1 MNSLSLNQGS
11 AFIKNQEKV
20 LSKKKSTK
28 KTRDANIASWLPD
41 PFQEGPFQEGATTM
55 GAVSLEGSN
64 EAQKSNATLTKTE
77 ITDQMV
83 SELDKLNAQYKTAL
97 QSTRDAQD
105 KYNNGVT
112 DYISRANPIINKAS
126 NKNAKLSDGT
136 IGYVSNRGVFQQY
149 DDISNTAGINGCPVE
164 SNISNLNFGLGE
176 IGKHPSI
183 LSLGPKKP
191 MGAACGNEGTNMYV
205 NSVLTDADVKY
216 LGSYTNVP
224 GAMKIIDNID
234 NYDDCKLYAMNNGY
248 KYFGLVNANT
258 ATQKVTCVVGNDKA
272 KITSKELGYV
282 FNEKVLFTSSSGGS
296 MSALLTKEGQ
306 IVLLSATNG
315 SGRVGARTPNNVARN
330 CQQGGTIRLD
340 NATYGGNCNS
350 LTNTIVTR
358 ECQYRMWGICWR
370 WKNVYKQTRRFPNVP
385 TNNVKQNLNDRLV
398 AGKSNS
404 QYSPVKTIIND
415 VIDKGL
421 SLFTTGA
428 NNSIFGD
435 PARGC
440 SKNFIGNYY
449 CGASSR
455 QLSAREN
462 GSITMD
468 CRDVVA
474 SCQFFLILQDDG
486 NMCIYRGT
494 SPSNS
499 QGLIWQSK
507 TNGKQFK
514 SGNPKSVARLGKY
527 GRNYIR
533 VGEYLN
539 ATEWIGSTNGSLK
552 LMMNQDGSLVLY
564 TTEAYDSWIKL
575 KNGKIASINPD
586 FVAVYELSKVGI
598 RSNLG
603 KMGYINDSGILSEY
617 PDKMIGAGDGY
628 KPFKNIDSPYNDLSD
643 MPLTNKTQESCQ
655 TECDNNVKC
664 FGYVYDKSNSNC
676 WLKDKNII
684 QNNTYNIQHTD
695 FYLRNTKVI
704 GANSSCELPV
714 INVDSTSWSRYQTS
728 GNSMTS
734 DSVCGKAAY
743 MGEMPLL
750 AYKKEFED
758 KKKISDDLATKI
770 NDMNRILQARRGSQN
785 VQTTQNTISDTT
797 NNLIYNQTMD
807 TKIPKAVEV
816 SIDGT
821 SKKESFVNINDI
833 NSPSQRAKTVQFKNI
848 DAIVEDSDLIVIQEN
863 YNYILWCILA
873 VMTSIVVVKTLRK
886 NE

>member
-11 AFIKNQEKV
+11 AFIKNQANT
-20 LSKKKSTK
+20 LSKKKPIK
-28 KTRDANIASWLPD
+28 KSRTTNIASWLVPD
-41 PFQEGPFQEGATTM
+41 PFQKFQEGATTM

-64 EAQKSNATLTKTE
+64 EAQKSNATLSKTE

-83 SELDKLNAQYKTAL
+83 SELDKLNAQYKTAV
-97 QSTRDAQD
+97 QSTNDAQN
-105 KYNNGVT
+105 KYNAGIT
-112 DYISRANPIINKAS
+112 DYISRTNPIINKNA

-149 DDISNTAGINGCPVE
+149 DDITKTAGLNGCPIQ
-164 SNISNLNFGLGE
+164 SDISDINFGLGD
-176 IGKHPSI
+176 IDKHPSMI
-183 LSLGPKKP
+183 SLGPNKP
-191 MGAACGNEGTNMYV
+191 IGSACGNEGTNMYV

-216 LGSYTNVP
+216 LGCYTNVP
-224 GAMKIIDNID
+224 GAMTTINNID

-272 KITSKELGYV
+272 KITSKGLGYV
-282 FNEKVLFTSSSGGS
+282 FNEKVLFSTRSRMGAR
-296 MSALLTKEGQ
+296 SALLTNEGQ
-306 IVLLSATNG
+306 IVLLTGLNKTG
-315 SGRVGARTPNNVARN
+315 EVGARIPSSPAKN

-350 LTNTIVTR
+350 YTNTISNR
-358 ECQYRMWGICWR
+358 ECQFRWWGICWR
-370 WKNVYKQTRRFPNVP
+370 WKNVYSTVPRFPYV
-385 TNNVKQNLNDRLV
+385 TGNNVKQNLNDRLV

-404 QYSPVKTIIND
+404 QYSPVTTIIND
-415 VIDKGL
+415 AIDKGL
-421 SLFTTGA
+421 SLFTTGV

-435 PARGC
+435 SAPGC

-449 CGASSR
+449 CGTSSR

-468 CRDVVA
+468 CSDIVA
-474 SCQFFLILQDDG
+474 TCQFFLILQDDG

-494 SPSNS
+494 GPSNK
-499 QGLIWQSK
+499 QELIWQSG
-507 TNGKQFK
+507 TAGKQFK
-514 SGNPKSVARLGKY
+514 RGNPKSIARLGKY
-527 GRNYIR
+527 GRNYMR

-539 ATEWIGSTNGSLK
+539 ATEWIGSTNGSMK
-552 LMMNQDGSLVLY
+552 LMMNVDGSLVLY
-564 TTEAYDSWIKL
+564 TTEAYDSWITL
-575 KNGKIASINPD
+575 NNGKIASVNAD
-586 FVAVYELSKVGI
+586 FTAVYELSKVGI

-628 KPFKNIDSPYNDLSD
+628 KPFKNIDSPYNDLSG
-643 MPLTNKTQESCQ
+643 MPLMNKTPESCQ
-655 TECDNNVKC
+655 TACDNNVKC

-714 INVDSTSWSRYQTS
+714 VNVDSTTWNNYQKS
-728 GNSMTS
+728 GKSMTS
-734 DSVCGKAAY
+734 DSLCSKFAH
-743 MGEMPLL
+743 MGEMPVL

-758 KKKISDDLATKI
+758 KKKISDDLAAKI
-770 NDMNRILQARRGSQN
+770 SDMNRVLQARRDSQHS
-785 VQTTQNTISDTT
+785 QTTQNTISDTT

-833 NSPSQRAKTVQFKNI
+833 NSPSQRAKSVQFKNI
-848 DAIVEDSDLIVIQEN
+848 DAIVDDSDLVVIQQN
-863 YNYILWCILA
+863 YNYVLWCILA
-873 VMTSIVVVKTLRK
+873 VVTSIVVVKTLRK
-886 NE
+886 EE